1 MVLFIILL
9 LLAGF
14 FFGVGFFDCVLG
26 DDLMIDLMSDHTI
39 IFMLCFIIAL
49 LLVLLLDKML

>member
-1 MVLFIILL
+1 MALFIILL

-14 FFGVGFFDCVLG
+14 FFGIGFFDFVQGG
-26 DDLMIDLMSDHTI
+26 DLLIDQAI
-39 IFMLCFIIAL
+39 IFMLCFIISL